1 MRTNHC
7 PTCGR
12 MISPGRA
19 VCDFCRTPAY
29 TPGEACPNCAATL
42 PIGAV
47 FCVNCGFNLRS
58 GRLVR
63 SLVEQPE
70 SATRRQ
76 RAKPYYGPG
85 LYGLIGRA
93 TGALLDDSG
102 SSPSA
107 RVRGLRHISLGLLVL
122 VAWIAII
129 GALGYLVF
137 EMIRPALAPARAARP
152 APDIPQP
159 GLGWILFL
167 SIFPAAW
174 SILKILIGSFQVVT
188 GVSFADFHDWYE
200 NLPIWAIL
208 LLTPILVAVVVPLVI
223 GLLVGSLAACG
234 FLFRLVTR

>member
-1 MRTNHC
+1 MDTNHC

-12 MISPGRA
+12 MISAGQA
-19 VCDFCRTPAY
+19 ACDFCRTPADAS
-29 TPGEACPNCAATL
+29 GETCPNCEATL
-42 PIGAV
+42 PIGAI
-47 FCVNCGFNLRS
+47 FCVNCGFSLEC

-63 SLVEQPE
+63 TVVEQPE

-93 TGALLDDSG
+93 IGALLDDSG
-102 SSPSA
+102 SSPSV
-107 RVRGLRHISLGLLVL
+107 RVRGLRHMALGLLVL

-137 EMIRPALAPARAARP
+137 EVLRPALVPARAARHV
-152 APDIPQP
+152 PDNPP
-159 GLGWILFL
+159 LGFGWILFL
-167 SIFPAAW
+167 SIFPAVW
-174 SILKILIGSFQVVT
+174 SILKTLIGLFQVVT
-188 GVSFADFHDWYE
+188 GVSFADFHEWYE

-208 LLTPILVAVVVPLVI
+208 LLTPILVVVVVPLVI

-234 FLFRLVTR
+234 FLNRLATR